1 VNDWWVVV
9 RVLGAVGLGL
19 VNVSMMA
26 QLACLLV
33 VAGDGLETLVKAD
46 LNLLYQVVP
55 GTVGLKTEL
64 LEKQN
69 N

>member
-1 VNDWWVVV
+1 MNDWWVVV

-55 GTVGLKTEL
+55 GTIGLKNRIIRKTE
-64 LEKQN
+64 
-69 N
+69 